1 MLKGK
6 RILLGIT
13 GSIAAYKTPDIAR
26 RLIEQGAS
34 IQTVITE
41 AGSKFIPPYTLEA
54 VTGSTAHR
62 DLFEDPFS
70 HLELA
75 KTSDLF
81 LIAPATANTINKL
94 SCGIADNLLSTLMLS
109 FEGPVLVAPA
119 MNCRMY
125 RNPVVQKSIK
135 KMEKRGVIFVG
146 PEKGTLA
153 CGDEGEGRMSETAVL
168 VESVVHTLAEKDL
181 KGKNVL
187 VTAGPTREP
196 IDAVRYI
203 SNRSSGKMGYAIALA
218 ATRRGAEV
226 TLITGPSS
234 ERPPQGVELH
244 PVETAGEMEKAV
256 LSRLKKADALI
267 MAAAVSDISPARPEQ
282 GKLDKKVILDLKLKK
297 TADIL
302 KKAGEQKGKAVL
314 VGFAAES
321 GMDIRSAKE
330 KLKNKNLDLIVLNDI
345 SKKDSGFDVDT
356 NEISI
361 IDRKGNLSEYPLMQK
376 IEAADI
382 ILDRL
387 FNRQP

>member
-1 MLKGK
+1 
-6 RILLGIT
+6 
-13 GSIAAYKTPDIAR
+13 
-26 RLIEQGAS
+26 
-34 IQTVITE
+34 
-41 AGSKFIPPYTLEA
+41 
-54 VTGSTAHR
+54 
-62 DLFEDPFS
+62 
-70 HLELA
+70 
-75 KTSDLF
+75 
-81 LIAPATANTINKL
+81 
-94 SCGIADNLLSTLMLS
+94 MLS
-109 FEGPVLVAPA
+109 FEGPVLIAPA

-135 KMEKRGVIFVG
+135 KMEKRGVILVG

-153 CGDEGEGRMSETAVL
+153 CGDEGEGRMSETEVL
-168 VESVVHTLAEKDL
+168 VESVVHALAEKDL
-181 KGKNVL
+181 KGKKVL
-187 VTAGPTREP
+187 VTAGPTRES

-218 ATRRGAEV
+218 AFRRGAEV

-234 ERPPQGVELH
+234 ERPPQGVQLH

-256 LSRLKKADALI
+256 LTRVKKADALV
-267 MAAAVSDISPARPEQ
+267 MAAAVSDISPARPAR
-282 GKLDKKVILDLKLKK
+282 GKLDKNVIVDLKLKK

-361 IDRKGNLSEYPLMQK
+361 IDRKGNLSNYPLMQK

-387 FNRQP
+387 FNR